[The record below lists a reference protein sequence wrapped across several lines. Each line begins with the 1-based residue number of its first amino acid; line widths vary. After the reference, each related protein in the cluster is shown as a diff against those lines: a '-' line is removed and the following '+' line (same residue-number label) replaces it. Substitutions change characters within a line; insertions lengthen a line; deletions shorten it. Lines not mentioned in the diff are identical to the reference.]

1 MVEVRREWARVTR
14 MQWREGR
21 GGGEEAE
28 FEQLEYVPDNV
39 MARYF
44 AVRDKQR
51 CRKVTFSASAA
62 LGFFLFL
69 PCMNL
74 LTPLCINVF
83 IVYITHRDIDGR

>member
-1 MVEVRREWARVTR
+1 MGESHTNAV
-14 MQWREGR
+14 EGR
-21 GGGEEAE
+21 ERGGEEAE

-62 LGFFLFL
+62 LGFFF
-69 PCMNL
+69 
-74 LTPLCINVF
+74 F
-83 IVYITHRDIDGR
+83 SFHA